1 MDKATPSKLKQYLN
15 RTILASIPA
24 LFEDGRCRAYT
35 LLSIEADGLW
45 LSSNELAERLLPER
59 ERKDTE
65 TAQPVFVPA
74 VQIAA
79 IILPPPPAPTAP
91 PVEAE
96 ATPAESGTVAT
107 GAAAKAGPP
116 KRTRAAP
123 AGAPSTPAGAEKPTK

>member
-1 MDKATPSKLKQYLN
+1 MPPKLKQYLN

-45 LSSNELAERLLPER
+45 LSSNELAEQLLPER

-79 IILPPPPAPTAP
+79 IILPPPAPPAP

-96 ATPAESGTVAT
+96 ATPAESGAVAT

-116 KRTRAAP
+116 KRTKAAP
-123 AGAPSTPAGAEKPTK
+123 AEAPSTRAGAKKPTK

>member
-1 MDKATPSKLKQYLN
+1 MPPKLKQYLN

-59 ERKDTE
+59 GRKDTE

-79 IILPPPPAPTAP
+79 IILPPPEAPPAPPAP
-91 PVEAE
+91 PAEAE
-96 ATPAESGTVAT
+96 ATPAESGAVAT
-107 GAAAKAGPP
+107 GSSVKAGSP
-116 KRTRAAP
+116 KRTKAVSAEAALKP
-123 AGAPSTPAGAEKPTK
+123 AGVATQTK

>member
-1 MDKATPSKLKQYLN
+1 MPTKLKQYLN

-45 LSSNELAERLLPER
+45 LSSNELAVRLLVER
-59 ERKDTE
+59 ERKDAE

-79 IILPPPPAPTAP
+79 IILPPPAAP
-91 PVEAE
+91 PAQPSEE
-96 ATPAESGTVAT
+96 PATPAESGAVAT
-107 GAAAKAGPP
+107 APAAKAEAPR
-116 KRTRAAP
+116 RTKAAP
-123 AGAPSTPAGAEKPTK
+123 AEAPSTPAGAAKPTK